1 MAVWFAACRR
11 VCKTLASLVNDF
23 YLKKKLEEADA
34 TAAAGAQ
41 SGTQPSPKKTESK
54 KAQ

>member
-1 MAVWFAACRR
+1 VAVWFAACRR

-23 YLKKKLEEADA
+23 YLSKKLEEADA
-34 TAAAGAQ
+34 TAASPSA
-41 SGTQPSPKKTESK
+41 STQQPPRNSETG

>member
-1 MAVWFAACRR
+1 VAVWFAACRR
-11 VCKTLASLVNDF
+11 ACKTLASLVNDF

-34 TAAAGAQ
+34 TAASPQ
-41 SGTQPSPKKTESK
+41 SGTQPSPKKTETR